1 MTSINNREIITD
13 IDNVIQ
19 KNKSNF
25 TEATQAVKEY
35 ITSKNITNIET
46 IIDDRDSTTL
56 AQFYL
61 FKPKPDIE
69 GFSIIVKVYQDLL
82 KENNDAFISWI
93 LHMNDSNSNIF
104 DNSSERGELEIFK
117 SLIDL
122 LMNEAYH
129 LIDKL
134 FETDGQNVFHIA
146 AKSNKT
152 LSILFYYFILSK
164 DQKNYINKKDKT
176 GSTPLSLACYY
187 DNVEVSNILIELGC
201 ELNTQNS
208 VGNTPLHIATEHR
221 NVSLVK
227 KLVLHGADKNIVGQF
242 DRIPYQTALNVQ
254 NKEILEVL
262 QQRNIIKTILTCQI
276 EFTTL
281 KNRRKDILLLS
292 ILLVLIVLQLLFSL
306 WANIPNRSNYIKPLF
321 TTFIVDQILS
331 ILSIAFELIC
341 IMVVFWF
348 NRYHK
353 NQTKISNEVALMN
366 YSAIDSERHSKS
378 VVSDLTVIT
387 EQAFGIDKKIAL
399 NNILNDFSGNKKICV
414 KCLMPKE
421 DTTCHCVACD
431 RCVKNYDHHCLW
443 LNTCICKDNMCAFTI
458 FVSLII
464 MAMFLNLLD
473 GIIYMIYICDKEQ
486 FSKVIEYF
494 FGITNFSNII
504 VRIILI
510 IVLGL
515 YTFIM
520 MILFLTSVIPFFCM
534 RCESKSRKAQI
545 NDKANDKIVALVD

>member
-13 IDNVIQ
+13 IDNIIK

-25 TEATQAVKEY
+25 EDATKAVKEY
-35 ITSKNITNIET
+35 IKSKHIQNIET

-61 FKPKPDIE
+61 FRPKPDIE
-69 GFSIIVKVYQDLL
+69 GFSIILKVYQDLL
-82 KENNDAFISWI
+82 KENNNAFISWI
-93 LHMNDSNSNIF
+93 LHINDSNNNIF
-104 DNSSERGELEIFK
+104 DNASERGELEIFK
-117 SLIDL
+117 CLIDL
-122 LMNEAYH
+122 LMNESYN
-129 LIDKL
+129 LIDKI
-134 FETDGQNVFHIA
+134 FETEGQNVFHLA

-152 LSILFYYFILSK
+152 LSILFYYFLLNK
-164 DQKNYINKKDKT
+164 EQKNYINKKDKT

-187 DNVEVSNILIELGC
+187 DNQDVASILIELGC
-201 ELNTQNS
+201 DLNTQNS

-221 NVSLVK
+221 NVDLVK

-254 NKEILEVL
+254 KKEIIEVL
-262 QQRNIIKTILTCQI
+262 EQRNIIKTILTCQI

-281 KNRRKDILLLS
+281 KNRRKDILLLCV
-292 ILLVLIVLQLLFSL
+292 LLVLIVLQLIFCL
-306 WANIPNRSNYIKPLF
+306 WANLLNRSNPITPLF
-321 TTFIVDQILS
+321 TNFIADQILS
-331 ILSIAFELIC
+331 ILSIAFEIIC
-341 IMVVFWF
+341 IIVVLWF
-348 NRYHK
+348 NHYHK
-353 NQTKISNEVALMN
+353 RQTKSSNEVTLMN
-366 YSAIDSERHSKS
+366 HTAIDSDRYSNS
-378 VVSDLTVIT
+378 IVSDLTLIT
-387 EQAFGIDKKIAL
+387 EHAFGVDKKSAI
-399 NNILNDFSGNKKICV
+399 NNILIDFSGNKKICV

-473 GIIYMIYICDKEQ
+473 GIIYMIYICDKDQ
-486 FSKVIEYF
+486 FPKVMEYF
-494 FGITNFSNII
+494 FGISNFSNVI
-504 VRIILI
+504 VWIILI
-510 IVLGL
+510 ILLGL

-520 MILFLTSVIPFFCM
+520 LILFLTSVIPFFCM

-545 NDKANDKIVALVD
+545 KDKANDKIVALVG